1 MKKMKKMKKL
11 CAVGLAALCL
21 AGSMSCFTMAEA
33 SENVQEQAQDQM
45 LYSSRMWESNGHIY
59 TVYNVDAEG
68 YTSLSG
74 NYMDAIA
81 VYEGKVYWR
90 KNNGEEN
97 EPAEIIRMEPDGSG
111 QEVLAENAHP
121 SSLLCIDEGFIYY
134 TASDEKGEQKSR
146 RINLDTGENQEAPP
160 YRFRAGNENFW
171 FSTSLEDG
179 IWYCS
184 EPGYKNI
191 RSMSGVNGLRLGAL
205 DHKLYYMVQ
214 GEDSLYTTCSFDVE
228 TGETEILLRN
238 QQAKSIVSGTGLY
251 YKQESN
257 GYTTLYRKDLRTGE
271 ETSYDLGEFH
281 LYMGG
286 GFYCNHQQY
295 HGNCRKN
302 KGLPCLITA
311 FIKTCQKYQI
321 EYRIQDKS
329 KTIPC
334 NGCV

>member
-1 MKKMKKMKKL
+1 MKKMKKL

-214 GEDSLYTTCSFDVE
+214 GEDSLYLS
-228 TGETEILLRN
+228 
-238 QQAKSIVSGTGLY
+238 
-251 YKQESN
+251 
-257 GYTTLYRKDLRTGE
+257 
-271 ETSYDLGEFH
+271 
-281 LYMGG
+281 
-286 GFYCNHQQY
+286 
-295 HGNCRKN
+295 
-302 KGLPCLITA
+302 LIHISEPTRP
-311 FIKTCQKYQI
+311 Y
-321 EYRIQDKS
+321 
-329 KTIPC
+329 
-334 NGCV
+334 

>member
-1 MKKMKKMKKL
+1 
-11 CAVGLAALCL
+11 
-21 AGSMSCFTMAEA
+21 
-33 SENVQEQAQDQM
+33 
-45 LYSSRMWESNGHIY
+45 
-59 TVYNVDAEG
+59 
-68 YTSLSG
+68 
-74 NYMDAIA
+74 MDAIA

-214 GEDSLYTTCSFDVE
+214 G
-228 TGETEILLRN
+228 
-238 QQAKSIVSGTGLY
+238 
-251 YKQESN
+251 
-257 GYTTLYRKDLRTGE
+257 
-271 ETSYDLGEFH
+271 
-281 LYMGG
+281 G
-286 GFYCNHQQY
+286 GF
-295 HGNCRKN
+295 
-302 KGLPCLITA
+302 
-311 FIKTCQKYQI
+311 FIY
-321 EYRIQDKS
+321 
-329 KTIPC
+329 
-334 NGCV
+334 NLFL

>member
-1 MKKMKKMKKL
+1 MQKNEKVM
-11 CAVGLAALCL
+11 CGGLAALCL

-134 TASDEKGEQKSR
+134 TASDEKGRAKKSR
-146 RINLDTGENQEAPP
+146 RINLDTGEKSGGSAIQIQS
-160 YRFRAGNENFW
+160 GKMK
-171 FSTSLEDG
+171 TSGFPHLWKTGYG
-179 IWYCS
+179 IA
-184 EPGYKNI
+184 
-191 RSMSGVNGLRLGAL
+191 RSPDIKISGQC
-205 DHKLYYMVQ
+205 Q
-214 GEDSLYTTCSFDVE
+214 G
-228 TGETEILLRN
+228 
-238 QQAKSIVSGTGLY
+238 
-251 YKQESN
+251 
-257 GYTTLYRKDLRTGE
+257 
-271 ETSYDLGEFH
+271 
-281 LYMGG
+281 
-286 GFYCNHQQY
+286 
-295 HGNCRKN
+295 
-302 KGLPCLITA
+302 
-311 FIKTCQKYQI
+311 
-321 EYRIQDKS
+321 
-329 KTIPC
+329 
-334 NGCV
+334 